1 MDETLK
7 KELDYLD
14 RICINIR
21 VLDEIPVDEK
31 EKMLNIAKKYYLYN
45 ISLMNLEKEEEQF
58 FNWLNGNLTF
68 HFFITKTDSIHTQNN
83 LIIIAEKTKEDHIIF
98 WDLKKE
104 TNNYTFFKSN
114 TEESIS
120 RIFDI
125 DKIKSIKKENVI
137 VISSLF
143 SNSFPEFIK
152 NMVYKEYEN
161 AESLAI
167 PPIEL
172 INFNASKIRY
182 KRYNLNEIIETVD
195 DNQFTAELLECI
207 YAYDNEKWFI
217 CAAGLGGV
225 LEHLLYLVLH
235 KNNMIDKQFPDN
247 ATYQDYVG
255 YLGRRPIAMN
265 KRQKTMIKNIFNIR
279 NSVSHFNQGFTSKS
293 QCTMMLD
300 GIRDIFN
307 NYYTKEFNL
316 TDN

>member
-14 RICINIR
+14 RICRDIR
-21 VLDEIPVDEK
+21 ILDEIPVDEN
-31 EKMLNIAKKYYLYN
+31 EKILNIAKKYYSYN
-45 ISLMNLEKEEEQF
+45 ISLMNLEKEDEQF

-68 HFFITKTDSIHTQNN
+68 HFFITKTDSIHTQNK

-104 TNNYTFFKSN
+104 TDNYTFFKSS

-137 VISSLF
+137 IMNSLF
-143 SNSFPEFIK
+143 NDSLSEFIK
-152 NMVYKEYEN
+152 YIADKEYEN

-172 INFNASKIRY
+172 INFNSSKIRY
-182 KRYNLNEIIETVD
+182 KRYNLNEIIETVG

-225 LEHLLYLVLH
+225 LEHLLYLVLQ

-255 YLGRRPIAMN
+255 YLGRKPIAMD

-279 NSVSHFNQGFTSKS
+279 NSVSHFNQGFTSKN